1 MAGPKKRIGDFSPM
15 DGDRPE
21 AFAAS
26 CLELIQNMGRRQII
40 ARLGRRLIEEQY
52 SDRTIAAAV
61 NDAI

>member
-1 MAGPKKRIGDFSPM
+1 M

-26 CLELIQNMGRRQII
+26 CLALIQNMGRRQNI
-40 ARLGRRLIEEQY
+40 ARLGRRLVEEQY